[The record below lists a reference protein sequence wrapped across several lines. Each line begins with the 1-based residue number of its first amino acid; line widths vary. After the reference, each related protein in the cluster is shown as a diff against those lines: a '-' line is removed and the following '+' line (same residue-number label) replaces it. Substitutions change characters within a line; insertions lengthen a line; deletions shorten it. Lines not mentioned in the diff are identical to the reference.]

1 MTVRERI
8 SHHHVL
14 LRILD
19 TLEGPG
25 YMDSH
30 LSDEGSLNLST
41 PKSLF
46 KFPLVLPS
54 VVHPSY
60 LFGDPLSIKR
70 PASRPKRLFESSSR
84 ALFGDTVLLR
94 AGVNDF
100 LRWKEPELDT
110 LLPVNEEGDEVDT
123 ERNDDE
129 EEEGVWQPGSM
140 ITSLQG

>member
-1 MTVRERI
+1 
-8 SHHHVL
+8 
-14 LRILD
+14 
-19 TLEGPG
+19 
-25 YMDSH
+25 MDSH

-46 KFPLVLPS
+46 KLPLVLPS
-54 VVHPSY
+54 VVHPSC